1 MAGRGGSA
9 GVSLRVAA
17 EFVEGPANQRR
28 SARRAAGIRSA
39 LRPRGMGSIPVQVVD
54 ISETGCRVE
63 VRPTPY
69 EGSTV
74 WLKLP
79 GLEAWYARVAWVGE
93 DCVGLQFSN
102 PLHPA
107 VVERFVSQGQR

>member
-1 MAGRGGSA
+1 M
-9 GVSLRVAA
+9 RVEA
-17 EFVEGPANQRR
+17 EFLDNSNQRT
-28 SARRAAGIRSA
+28 AERRPTGVRSA
-39 LRPRGMGSIPVQVVD
+39 LRPRGMGSIPVQVID
-54 ISETGCRVE
+54 ISARGCRVE

-79 GLEAWYARVAWVGE
+79 GLEAWYGRVAWVGE
-93 DCVGLQFSN
+93 GCVGVEFSK

-107 VVERFVSQGQR
+107 VVERFVLNAR

>member
-1 MAGRGGSA
+1 M
-9 GVSLRVAA
+9 SLTA
-17 EFVEGPANQRR
+17 EIVDGPAEQRK
-28 SARRAAGIRSA
+28 AERRATGIRSA

-54 ISETGCRVE
+54 ISADGCKLE

-69 EGSTV
+69 AGSTV

-79 GLEAWYARVAWVGE
+79 GLEPWYAMVAWVG
-93 DCVGLQFSN
+93 DGCVGLKFSQ

-107 VVERFVSQGQR
+107 VVERFVTTARG

>member
-1 MAGRGGSA
+1 MK
-9 GVSLRVAA
+9 VAA
-17 EFVEGPANQRR
+17 EIVDGSADQRR
-28 SARRAAGIRSA
+28 SARRETGIRSA
-39 LRPRGMGSIPVQVVD
+39 LRPRGMGSIPVQVTD
-54 ISETGCRVE
+54 ISAGGCRIE

-69 EGSTV
+69 PDSTV

-93 DCVGLQFSN
+93 DVAGLEFTK

-107 VVERFVSQGQR
+107 VVDRFVARK